1 MVDSLLM
8 IKAEE
13 VLEKIEKGKLVEY
26 ENVIIYGD
34 LDLHR
39 LDLPL
44 NKNRRKI
51 IKSSIK
57 IEYSV
62 IKGDVFFDHADFSGL
77 VDFDGTKFSG
87 AANFS
92 GSLFS
97 EDAGFS
103 DSEFQ
108 GLAGF
113 SRAHFATEANFS
125 RARFNDADFGRAR
138 FDRGF
143 HLVNARVYTMKLSDA
158 QFAEGAAIFLKD
170 LNYNRIDVRWNTI
183 KGHVPYNGSVYLTL
197 IKNFRNQEQYEDQ
210 DDCYYQYRR
219 EKQSR
224 SHKPVAGLFDRLAQI
239 SCGYGVRPSHT
250 VLLSLAIILLFTGVF
265 WAAGALQPDGRD
277 AGPASSQDGL
287 TSTVSLNDAFY
298 FSSMQ
303 FLGKT
308 PQNFSINEGYE
319 FLTVIETLL
328 GWILMAL
335 FLVTM
340 SRVMLR

>member
-8 IKAEE
+8 IQAEE
-13 VLEKIEKGKLVEY
+13 VLEKIEEGRPVEY

-44 NKNRRKI
+44 NKNKRKA

-77 VDFDGTKFSG
+77 VDFDGTKFSR

-92 GSLFS
+92 GSLFE

-103 DSEFQ
+103 DSEFE
-108 GLAGF
+108 GEAGF

-125 RARFNDADFGRAR
+125 RSRFNDADFSRAVFER
-138 FDRGF
+138 NL
-143 HLVNARVYTMKLSDA
+143 HLVNAKVYTLKLSDA
-158 QFAEGAAIFLKD
+158 QFGEGSAIHLKD
-170 LNYNRIDVRWNTI
+170 FNYSRIDVRWNTI
-183 KGHVPYNGSVYLTL
+183 KKSIPYNGSVYLTL
-197 IKNFRNQEQYEDQ
+197 IKNFRNLEQFEDQ

-224 SHKPVAGLFDRLAQI
+224 NNKTIPGLLDRLAWL
-239 SCGYGVRPSHT
+239 SCGYGIRPSHT
-250 VLLSLAIILLFTGVF
+250 FLLSLAIILLFAGVF
-265 WAAGALQPDGRD
+265 WAGGALQPDGDD
-277 AGPASSQDGL
+277 AHHPEAS
-287 TSTVSLNDAFY
+287 VSLNDAFY
-298 FSSMQ
+298 FSSME

-308 PQNFSINEGYE
+308 PQNFSITEGYE
-319 FLTVIETLL
+319 ILTVIETLL

>member
-13 VLEKIEKGKLVEY
+13 VLEKIEKGKPVEY
-26 ENVIIYGD
+26 ENVIIFGD

-44 NKNRRKI
+44 NKKRQKV

-62 IKGDVFFDHADFSGL
+62 IKGDVFFDHACFSGL
-77 VDFDGTKFSG
+77 VDFDGSSFTK

-92 GSLFS
+92 GSGFL

-103 DSEFQ
+103 DSEF
-108 GLAGF
+108 AGVANF
-113 SRAHFATEANFS
+113 SRASFATEANFS

-138 FDRGF
+138 FERDF
-143 HLVNARVYTMKLSDA
+143 HLVNAKVYTLKLSDSL
-158 QFAEGAAIFLKD
+158 FTDGSSIHLKD
-170 LNYNRIDVRWNTI
+170 FNFNRLAVRWNTI
-183 KGHVPYNGSVYLTL
+183 SNHVPYNGSVYLTL
-197 IKNFRNQEQYEDQ
+197 VRNFRNLEQFEDQ
-210 DDCYYQYRR
+210 DECYYQYRR
-219 EKQSR
+219 EKQAR
-224 SHKPVAGLFDRLAQI
+224 SHRSFQRLFDRLAWV

-250 VLLSLAIILLFTGVF
+250 ILLSLAIILIFTGIF
-265 WAAGALQPDGRD
+265 WAGEALQPDGGD
-277 AGPASSQDGL
+277 DGQQKDGIA
-287 TSTVSLNDAFY
+287 VSLNDAFY

-303 FLGKT
+303 FMGKT
-308 PQNFSINEGYE
+308 PQNLSINEGFE
-319 FLTVIETLL
+319 FVTVMETLL
-328 GWILMAL
+328 GWLLMAL
-335 FLVTM
+335 FLVTL

>member
-13 VLEKIEKGKLVEY
+13 VLEKIEKGKPVEY

-34 LDLHR
+34 LDLHQ
-39 LDLPL
+39 LDLAFTK
-44 NKNRRKI
+44 NKLKI
-51 IKSSIK
+51 IKSIIK

-62 IKGDVFFDHADFSGL
+62 IKGDVFFDHAAFSGL
-77 VDFDGTKFSG
+77 VDFDGTSFTKS
-87 AANFS
+87 ANFS
-92 GSLFS
+92 GSHFQ

-108 GLAGF
+108 GEANF

-125 RARFNDADFGRAR
+125 RAKFNDADFGRAR
-138 FDRGF
+138 FEKNF
-143 HLVNARVYTMKLSDA
+143 HLVNAKVYTLKLSDSV
-158 QFAEGAAIFLKD
+158 FPEGSSIHLKD
-170 LNYNRIDVRWNTI
+170 FNFNRIAVRWNSI
-183 KGHVPYNGSVYLTL
+183 KEHVPFNGSVYLTL
-197 IKNFRNQEQYEDQ
+197 IRNFRNQEQFEDQ
-210 DDCYYQYRR
+210 DDCYYQYRKV
-219 EKQSR
+219 KQAR
-224 SHKPVAGLFDRLAQI
+224 SHKTFPKLFDRLAWI

-250 VLLSLAIILLFTGVF
+250 ILMSLAIILLFTGIF
-265 WAAGALQPDGRD
+265 LAGDALQPSGAERD
-277 AGPASSQDGL
+277 VQDKAS
-287 TSTVSLNDAFY
+287 VSLNDAFY

-319 FLTVIETLL
+319 IMTVMETLM
-328 GWILMAL
+328 GWLLMAL
-335 FLVTM
+335 FLVTL